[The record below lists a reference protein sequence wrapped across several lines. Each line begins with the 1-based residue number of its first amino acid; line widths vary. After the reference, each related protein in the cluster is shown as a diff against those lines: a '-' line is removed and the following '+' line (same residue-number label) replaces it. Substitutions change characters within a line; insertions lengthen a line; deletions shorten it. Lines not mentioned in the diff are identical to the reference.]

1 ALAQQGVDEGHEV
14 LRARAVRK
22 AGAEQ
27 AVLYTLCRRRGLAL
41 PVEEGAAA
49 TPGGIKLVDVG
60 VIDDAD
66 FDLAVPH
73 QGDRNAP
80 GRHAAEEAGSAVD
93 RIDHPDRLSRLAALA
108 GASLLTQE
116 TVFWKTL
123 LQLAADQLL
132 DFLIGDRDNVLQPLA

>member
-1 ALAQQGVDEGHEV
+1 
-14 LRARAVRK
+14 
-22 AGAEQ
+22 
-27 AVLYTLCRRRGLAL
+27 
-41 PVEEGAAA
+41 
-49 TPGGIKLVDVG
+49 
-60 VIDDAD
+60 
-66 FDLAVPH
+66 H

-108 GASLLTQE
+108 GAGLLTQE

-132 DFLIGDRDNVLQPLA
+132 DFLIGDRDNVLQPLALHGEFGAALVIVVGEAPRLARQALDEGIAVLQSALIKHRDSVSPKGITRRVSRSSRAPG